1 MIGEAG
7 LGIESAASML
17 IRLARHGESE
27 GNFAGS
33 LQGSRFDTP
42 LSARGRRQAE
52 ALAIRLA
59 DEGIDAVWASPMV
72 RAMETAR
79 VVAAPHGVSVS
90 VDADLVEFDWGAWSG
105 RPFDGALEQEV
116 SAMRARWR
124 AGETDLAPA
133 GGESPARA
141 ALRAGRFLVRLAA
154 TGARAPLV
162 VAHGR
167 LNRVL
172 MALLLGRPLA
182 RMDEIRQR
190 NGSLSA
196 FEWDGSAPAAPVVL
210 DDVSHI
216 AAPLQTVSPLSD
228 SVR

>member
-1 MIGEAG
+1 
-7 LGIESAASML
+7 ML

-59 DEGIDAVWASPMV
+59 DEGIDAVWSSPMV
-72 RAMETAR
+72 RARETAGI
-79 VVAAPHGVSVS
+79 VAAPHGVSVS
-90 VDADLVEFDWGAWSG
+90 VDADLVEFDWGVWSG

-116 SAMRARWR
+116 SSVRARWR
-124 AGETDLAPA
+124 AGETDLAPS

-141 ALRAGRFLVRLAA
+141 GIRAERFLARLETA
-154 TGARAPLV
+154 GARAPLV

-167 LNRVL
+167 FNRIL
-172 MALLLGRPLA
+172 MALLLGRPLS

-190 NGSLSA
+190 NGSLSV
-196 FEWDGSAPAAPVVL
+196 FEREGAAPATPVLL

-216 AAPLQTVSPLSD
+216 APAHQTVSVLSD
-228 SVR
+228 SVK

>member
-1 MIGEAG
+1 
-7 LGIESAASML
+7 ML

-72 RAMETAR
+72 RARETAAT
-79 VVAAPHGVSVS
+79 VAAPHGLSLS
-90 VDADLVEFDWGAWSG
+90 IDADLVEFDWGVWSG
-105 RPFDGALEQEV
+105 RPFDGVLEQEV
-116 SAMRARWR
+116 SSVRARWR

-141 ALRAGRFLVRLAA
+141 GVRAGRFLSRLSG
-154 TGARAPLV
+154 TSARAPLV

-172 MALLLGRPLA
+172 MALLLGRPLS

-190 NGSLSA
+190 NGSLSV
-196 FEWDGSAPAAPVVL
+196 FEWDGSAPATPVLL
-210 DDVSHI
+210 DDVTHLPDAI
-216 AAPLQTVSPLSD
+216 QTVSVLSD
-228 SVR
+228 SVK

>member
-1 MIGEAG
+1 
-7 LGIESAASML
+7 ML
-17 IRLARHGESE
+17 LRLARHGESE

-59 DEGIDAVWASPMV
+59 EEGIDAVWSSPMV
-72 RAMETAR
+72 RARETAA
-79 VVAAPHGVSVS
+79 VVAAPHGFSLS
-90 VDADLVEFDWGAWSG
+90 IDADLVEFDWGIWSG

-116 SAMRARWR
+116 SSVRARWR
-124 AGETDLAPA
+124 AGETDLAPS
-133 GGESPARA
+133 GGESPAHAARRA
-141 ALRAGRFLVRLAA
+141 ERFLARLAA

-167 LNRVL
+167 LNRIL
-172 MALLLGRPLA
+172 MAVLLGRPLS

-190 NGSLSA
+190 NGSLSV
-196 FEWDGSAPAAPVVL
+196 FEWDGSAPATAVLL
-210 DDVSHI
+210 DDVAHI
-216 AAPLQTVSPLSD
+216 PGAIQSVSVLSD
-228 SVR
+228 SVK

>member
-1 MIGEAG
+1 
-7 LGIESAASML
+7 ML
-17 IRLARHGESE
+17 IRLVRHGESE

-59 DEGIDAVWASPMV
+59 DEGIDAAWASPMV
-72 RAMETAR
+72 RARETASI
-79 VVAAPHGVSVS
+79 VAAPHGITLSI
-90 VDADLVEFDWGAWSG
+90 DADLVEFDWGAWSG
-105 RPFDGALEQEV
+105 RPFDGVLEQEV
-116 SAMRARWR
+116 SAVRARWR

-133 GGESPARA
+133 GGESPAKA
-141 ALRAGRFLVRLAA
+141 ALRAARFLGRLKT

-167 LNRVL
+167 FNRIF
-172 MALLLGRPLA
+172 MAVLLGRPLS

-190 NGSLSA
+190 NGSLSV
-196 FEWDGSAPAAPVVL
+196 FEWDGATSATPVLL
-210 DDVSHI
+210 DDVGHI
-216 AAPLQTVSPLSD
+216 PGAIQTDSILSD
-228 SVR
+228 SVK

>member
-1 MIGEAG
+1 
-7 LGIESAASML
+7 ML

-27 GNFAGS
+27 GNFAGA

-72 RAMETAR
+72 RARETASI
-79 VVAAPHGVSVS
+79 VAAPHGITLS
-90 VDADLVEFDWGAWSG
+90 VDADLVEFDWGVWSG
-105 RPFDGALEQEV
+105 RPFDGVLEEEV
-116 SAMRARWR
+116 SSVRARWR

-133 GGESPARA
+133 GGESPAKAGVRA
-141 ALRAGRFLVRLAA
+141 ARFLSRLRTA
-154 TGARAPLV
+154 GARAPLV

-167 LNRVL
+167 FNRVL
-172 MALLLGRPLA
+172 MALLLGRPLS

-190 NGSLSA
+190 NGSLSV
-196 FEWDGSAPAAPVVL
+196 FEWDGSAPATAILL

-216 AAPLQTVSPLSD
+216 AEAYQTVSVLSD
-228 SVR
+228 SVK

>member
-1 MIGEAG
+1 
-7 LGIESAASML
+7 ML

-59 DEGIDAVWASPMV
+59 EDGIDAVWASPMV
-72 RAMETAR
+72 RAKETASI
-79 VVAAPHGVSVS
+79 VAAPHGITLSI
-90 VDADLVEFDWGAWSG
+90 DADLVEFDWGVWSG

-116 SAMRARWR
+116 SAVRARWR
-124 AGETDLAPA
+124 AGETDLAPD

-141 ALRAGRFLVRLAA
+141 ALRAERFLGRLKT
-154 TGARAPLV
+154 TGPRAPLV

-167 LNRVL
+167 FNRIF
-172 MALLLGRPLA
+172 MAVLLGRPLS

-190 NGSLSA
+190 NGSLSV
-196 FEWDGSAPAAPVVL
+196 FEWDGSAPATPVLL
-210 DDVSHI
+210 DDVAHI
-216 AAPLQTVSPLSD
+216 AVHLQTVSVLSD

>member
-1 MIGEAG
+1 
-7 LGIESAASML
+7 ML
-17 IRLARHGESE
+17 LRLVRHGESE

-59 DEGIDAVWASPMV
+59 DEGLDAVWASPMV
-72 RAMETAR
+72 RAKETASIA
-79 VVAAPHGVSVS
+79 AAPHGLSVGT
-90 VDADLVEFDWGAWSG
+90 DADLVEFDWGAWSG

-116 SAMRARWR
+116 SSVRARWR
-124 AGETDLAPA
+124 SGETDLAPS
-133 GGESPARA
+133 GGESPSRVAVRA
-141 ALRAGRFLVRLAA
+141 ERFLARLRA
-154 TGARAPLV
+154 TGARAPVV

-167 LNRVL
+167 FNRIL
-172 MALLLGRPLA
+172 MTILLGRPLA

-190 NGSLSA
+190 NGSLSV
-196 FEWDGSAPAAPVVL
+196 FEWDGTGLAEAVVL
-210 DDVSHI
+210 DDVDHI
-216 AAPLQTVSPLSD
+216 PGPIQTVSVLSD

>member
-1 MIGEAG
+1 
-7 LGIESAASML
+7 ML

-59 DEGIDAVWASPMV
+59 DEGVDAVWSSPMV
-72 RAMETAR
+72 RAKETAS
-79 VVAAPHGVSVS
+79 VVAAPHGISLS
-90 VDADLVEFDWGAWSG
+90 IDADLVEFDWGIWSG

-116 SAMRARWR
+116 SAVRARWR
-124 AGETDLAPA
+124 AGEIDLAPSD
-133 GGESPARA
+133 GESPSRA
-141 ALRAGRFLVRLAA
+141 GLRAERFLSRLKG

-167 LNRVL
+167 FNRIL
-172 MALLLGRPLA
+172 MAVVLGRSLA

-190 NGSLSA
+190 NGSLSV
-196 FEWDGSAPAAPVVL
+196 FEWDGSAPATPVLL

-216 AAPLQTVSPLSD
+216 PAAYQTISVLSD
-228 SVR
+228 SVK

>member
-1 MIGEAG
+1 
-7 LGIESAASML
+7 ML

-52 ALAIRLA
+52 ALAARLA
-59 DEGIDAVWASPMV
+59 EEAIDAVWSSPMV
-72 RAMETAR
+72 RAKETASI
-79 VVAAPHGVSVS
+79 VAAPHGLPLS

-105 RPFDGALEQEV
+105 RPFDGALEEEV
-116 SAMRARWR
+116 TAVRARWR
-124 AGETDLAPA
+124 AGETDLAPE

-141 ALRAGRFLVRLAA
+141 ALRAERFLARLGAA
-154 TGARAPLV
+154 GARAPLV

-167 LNRVL
+167 FNRIL
-172 MALLLGRPLA
+172 MALLLGRPLS

-190 NGSLSA
+190 NGSLSVFDWGGA
-196 FEWDGSAPAAPVVL
+196 APATPVLL
-210 DDVSHI
+210 DDVGHI
-216 AAPLQTVSPLSD
+216 PGSIRTVSVLSD
-228 SVR
+228 SVK